1 MDSYSIQFIAQP
13 QKGQKITW
21 TLSRCSNIYTVKKRL
36 WRIRQ
41 LVTLIA
47 GPNSDILSE
56 LTDWENITQSC
67 NPIWKRTIT
76 ISDSRA
82 YTFLINLSNKQALI
96 TAKSQ
101 GRPLRKIGLPK
112 AINMASY
119 KNVIGLMCILIRLLE
134 GNNSPY
140 EEWVEDMADGKTKPC
155 QDRDNDIGIES
166 LFNIFS
172 NLQQPQAQSLI
183 AAHPPEINIYTSP
196 SSYKIIITRH

>member
-1 MDSYSIQFIAQP
+1 MNSYSIQFIAQP
-13 QKGQKITW
+13 QRGKGRTW
-21 TLSRCSNIYTVKKRL
+21 ELSQCSDMTKVLERL
-36 WRIRQ
+36 RRIRQ

-112 AINMASY
+112 AIDMESY
-119 KNVIGLMCILIRLLE
+119 QKVISFMYIFIRLLE
-134 GNNSPY
+134 GMNSPN
-140 EEWVEDMADGKTKPC
+140 EEWVKDMSVVQTKPR
-155 QDRDNDIGIES
+155 QGWSDNKEIKH
-166 LFNIFS
+166 LLNIFPL
-172 NLQQPQAQSLI
+172 LQAPP
-183 AAHPPEINIYTSP
+183 PPEITIAVP
-196 SSYKIIITRH
+196 ASSYEIIITKQ